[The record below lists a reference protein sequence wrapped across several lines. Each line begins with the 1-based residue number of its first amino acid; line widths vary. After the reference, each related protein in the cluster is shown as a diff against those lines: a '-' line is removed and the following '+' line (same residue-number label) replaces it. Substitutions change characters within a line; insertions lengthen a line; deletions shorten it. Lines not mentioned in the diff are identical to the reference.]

1 MSYSE
6 GSAAVAPKKVQEKS
20 PLDPDNFIDFKLK
33 KVIPYNHN
41 TSTFVF
47 ELPDNQSS
55 MLPVASC
62 VVTKSDTLLD
72 DKGKPVIRPYTPI
85 TPSDKQGEL
94 SILIKKYDTGKM
106 SKHIFEMKVRA
117 ADCAWCQH
125 SRADRRATSWVSRV
139 PS

>member
-1 MSYSE
+1 
-6 GSAAVAPKKVQEKS
+6 
-20 PLDPDNFIDFKLK
+20 
-33 KVIPYNHN
+33 
-41 TSTFVF
+41 
-47 ELPDNQSS
+47 

-117 ADCAWCQH
+117 AGRALCASTHAPTGGRQAGYQGSH
-125 SRADRRATSWVSRV
+125 HEDPVAE
-139 PS
+139 